1 MDFSE
6 FCSKLIEST
15 DIVKLISRYVTLKR
29 AGSSYKACCPFHN
42 ERTPSFSVDPNKQLY
57 HCFGCGKGGNAITF
71 LRDIENIDTIDA
83 IKMLA
88 DEAHMELPAFTGGS
102 KHGIDKNKRLRLYS
116 LMREAARR
124 YNVNLSLPK
133 AQIARDY
140 IEKRHLPQN
149 IVTRF
154 GLGYSLDYTDIIAY
168 LKKKGYTEAEM
179 KEAGLIERSAS
190 GWYDVFHGRL
200 IFPIISNT
208 GEVVAFGGRA
218 LSKDVPAKYR
228 NSTQT
233 EIFDKSKTVYAL
245 NLLKKKRRT
254 GPLPYVIMCEGYMDV
269 IALHKA
275 GFDTAVASMGTSLT
289 YQQAKQLKNY
299 SDKVI
304 ISYDGD
310 SAGQKATMRGL
321 DILRESGLT
330 VKVAKMPEGKDPDEV
345 INEQGRDAYMKILED
360 ALPLTQYKLD
370 MLRKGYDLSDRDDK
384 TKYAAEA
391 VRCIKQ
397 LENPVEREEY
407 LRTVAD
413 ETGYDIG
420 ILRAQAKVYTGDEK
434 EAPKTENK
442 EEPPARD
449 INETYLLAAYVAGRP
464 YVEPDDMVE
473 LFPDGF
479 ERNLVDSVTDSRLK
493 GIKDTA
499 AMLYTDLPE
508 GVQNRLPEIIEFD
521 ISSMDDKNVYDS
533 CVKKLKIIRLEKKC
547 NELAASYDKTKDV
560 KFLQQSNEY
569 RKQIKALRENG
580 GNK

>member
-124 YNVNLSLPK
+124 YNVNLSSPK

-154 GLGYSLDYTDIIAY
+154 GLGYSLDYTDIITY
-168 LKKKGYTEAEM
+168 LKEKGYTEAEM
-179 KEAGLIERSAS
+179 KEAGLIERSANR
-190 GWYDVFHGRL
+190 WYDVFHGRL

-299 SDKVI
+299 SDKAI

-330 VKVAKMPEGKDPDEV
+330 VKVARMPEGKDPDEV
-345 INEQGRDAYMKILED
+345 INEQGSEAYKKILED

-370 MLRKGYDLSDRDDK
+370 ILRRGYDLSDRDDK
-384 TKYAAEA
+384 TRYAAEA
-391 VRCIKQ
+391 VKCIKQ

-407 LRTVAD
+407 LHTVAD

-434 EAPKTENK
+434 EEPKTEDK
-442 EEPPARD
+442 EERQNRD

-508 GVQNRLPEIIEFD
+508 GVQNKLPEIIEFD
-521 ISSMDDKNVYDS
+521 ISSMDDKKVYDS
-533 CVKKLKIIRLEKKC
+533 CVKKLKIQRLEKKC
-547 NELAASYDKTKDV
+547 NELAAAYDKTKEV

>member
-1 MDFSE
+1 MDFGE
-6 FCSKLIEST
+6 FCSRLLEST

-29 AGSSYKACCPFHN
+29 AGSSFKACCPFHN

-88 DEAHMELPAFTGGS
+88 DEAHMELPSFTGGG
-102 KHGIDKNKRLRLYS
+102 KHGIDKDKRLRLYS

-124 YNVNLSLPK
+124 YNANLSSPRAK
-133 AQIARDY
+133 EARDY
-140 IEKRHLPQN
+140 IEMRRLPPN

-154 GLGYSLDYTDIIAY
+154 GLGYSLDFTDIITY
-168 LKKKGYTEAEM
+168 LKGKGYTEAEM
-179 KEAGLIERSAS
+179 KEAGLIERTADK
-190 GWYDVFHGRL
+190 WYDVFHGRL

-218 LSKDVPAKYR
+218 LRKDIPAKYR

-233 EIFDKSKTVYAL
+233 AIFDKSRTVYAL

-289 YQQAKQLKNY
+289 YQQARQLKNY

-321 DILRESGLT
+321 DILRENGLT
-330 VKVAKMPEGKDPDEV
+330 VKVARMPEGKDPDEV
-345 INEQGRDAYMKILED
+345 INEFGRDAYGEILD
-360 ALPLTQYKLD
+360 NALPLTQYKLE
-370 MLRKGYDLSDRDDK
+370 MMRKGYDLADRDDK
-384 TKYAAEA
+384 TKYTAEA
-391 VRCIKQ
+391 VKCIKQ

-407 LRTVAD
+407 LRSVAD

-420 ILRAQAKVYTGDEK
+420 VLRAQANVYTGEDKPETPEKK
-434 EAPKTENK
+434 EAARE
-442 EEPPARD
+442 ARD
-449 INETYLLAAYVAGRP
+449 INETYLLAAYIAGRE
-464 YVEPDDMVE
+464 YVDPNDMME
-473 LFPDGF
+473 IFPDGF
-479 ERNLVDSVTDSRLK
+479 ERNLVDSVTESRLK

-508 GVQNRLPEIIEFD
+508 GVQDRLPEIIEFD
-521 ISSMDDKNVYDS
+521 ISPMDNKRVYDS
-533 CVKKLKIIRLEKKC
+533 CVRKLKIRRLEQRS
-547 NELAASYDKTKDV
+547 NDLAAEFDKTKDV
-560 KFLQQSNEY
+560 KFLQESNEC
-569 RKQIKALRENG
+569 KKKIKALRENG
-580 GNK
+580 GN

>member
-6 FCSKLIEST
+6 FCSRLLEST
-15 DIVKLISRYVTLKR
+15 DIVKLISRYVTLRR

-42 ERTPSFSVDPNKQLY
+42 ERTPSFSVDPVKQLY

-71 LRDIENIDTIDA
+71 LRDIENIESIDA

-88 DEAHMELPAFTGGS
+88 DEAHMELPEFTGGG
-102 KHGIDKNKRLRLYS
+102 KHGISKEKRLRLYA
-116 LMREAARR
+116 LMREAARH
-124 YNVNLSLPK
+124 YNANLSSPR

-140 IEKRHLPQN
+140 IEKRKLPQN

-154 GLGYSLDYTDIIAY
+154 GLGYSFDFTEIITY
-168 LKKKGYTEAEM
+168 LKSKGYTEAEM
-179 KEAGLIERSAS
+179 KAAGLIERTADK
-190 GWYDVFHGRL
+190 WYDVFHGRL

-218 LSKDVPAKYR
+218 LKKDIPAKYR
-228 NSTQT
+228 NSSQT

-245 NLLKKKRRT
+245 NLLKKKRRS

-289 YQQAKQLKNY
+289 HRQAKQLKNY

-310 SAGQKATMRGL
+310 TAGQKATMRGL
-321 DILRESGLT
+321 DILRETGLT
-330 VKVAKMPEGKDPDEV
+330 VKVARMPEGKDPDEV
-345 INEQGRDAYMKILED
+345 INESGREAYERIIEE
-360 ALPLTQYKLD
+360 ALPLTAYKLD
-370 MLRKGYDLSDRDDK
+370 MLKRSYDLGDRDDK

-391 VRCIKQ
+391 VKCIKQ

-407 LRTVAD
+407 LQSVAA

-420 ILRAQAKVYTGDEK
+420 VLRAQANIFTGDEDKPDEKTAK
-434 EAPKTENK
+434 EK
-442 EEPPARD
+442 EPSRD
-449 INETYLLAAYVAGRP
+449 ISETYLLAAYVAGRP
-464 YVEPDDMVE
+464 YVDPADLTEI
-473 LFPDGF
+473 FPDGF

-508 GVQNRLPEIIEFD
+508 GVHGKLPEIIEFD
-521 ISSMDDKNVYDS
+521 LSAMDDEKIYDS
-533 CVKKLKIIRLEKKC
+533 CVRKLRIARLEKKC
-547 NELAASYDKTKDV
+547 NELAAEFDKTRDV
-560 KFLQQSNEY
+560 KFLQECSEY
-569 RKQIKALRENG
+569 RKQIKRLREIG
-580 GNK
+580 GK